1 MLHTIIESN
10 VKYHKMPT
18 SITDA
23 IYISVPSQEV
33 SDSELS
39 QKILADS
46 ENGEGGIYHCTN
58 VIVPSKRIV
67 TLIYLLCA
75 LAVVLTSV
83 NVFAGVSGRDS
94 IKQAL
99 VIDTLPRP
107 DIFVGLPEHRQT
119 TPSMKESHHHHNHTH
134 GNSV

>member
-1 MLHTIIESN
+1 
-10 VKYHKMPT
+10 MPT

-33 SDSELS
+33 FDSELG

-75 LAVVLTSV
+75 LAVVLASV
-83 NVFAGVSGRDS
+83 NVFAAVSSRDS

-99 VIDTLPRP
+99 AIDTLPRP
-107 DIFVGLPEHRQT
+107 DIFVGLPKHREA
-119 TPSMKESHHHHNHTH
+119 TPSMKESHHNHNHTH